1 MTTVRRALVHPVTPA
16 VAALALSAATLLAV
30 LPARPLALTVLVWT
44 LLGVT
49 AGYSISGSV

>member
-16 VAALALSAATLLAV
+16 VAALALSAAALLAAV
-30 LPARPLALTVLVWT
+30 PARPLALTVLVWT